1 MSYIIYVTHNC
12 LPAASCGKVDG
23 RTAMEGARCFF
34 SAIALSLLVA
44 GLADHGCTPG
54 GKASAYA
61 ARGTVCYSLFCL
73 CVSFLSPPSSGTV
86 LFRRT
91 YRELQDLLLQFRPE
105 GNLL

>member
-1 MSYIIYVTHNC
+1 
-12 LPAASCGKVDG
+12 
-23 RTAMEGARCFF
+23 MEGARCFF

-73 CVSFLSPPSSGTV
+73 CVSFRSPLPSSGTV
-86 LFRRT
+86 LFRRA
-91 YRELQDLLLQFRPE
+91 YSELQDLLLQVRPA
-105 GNLL
+105 GDLL